1 MIKTF
6 LLGLGAQKAGTTW
19 VYQYLHDHPECAM
32 GRDKE
37 LSTLLEYFG
46 NKTNTAWKLKRLEA
60 LEDVCKK
67 TRWRLKT
74 DQASSQEMQGLLERI
89 EGFTAT
95 FDIDHYLNYFARRL
109 AANPDAHLVGD
120 ITPEYCTFSA
130 EELEKIKSFL
140 EAEGYNVKVLFL
152 MRDPV
157 ERCYSGLRM
166 AYRRALKKQ
175 VDVARLPH
183 EGFVE
188 SATAEWCQL
197 RTRYENIVPRIE
209 EVFAPENRHIAF
221 FESLFSQ
228 QGIMDLCGFLGIS
241 YKEVNFE
248 KRVNTSPRLAEP
260 GAEAWAEV
268 RLEYKDTYDYCAE
281 KFGSKIISEL
291 WFS

>member
-1 MIKTF
+1 
-6 LLGLGAQKAGTTW
+6 
-19 VYQYLHDHPECAM
+19 
-32 GRDKE
+32 
-37 LSTLLEYFG
+37 
-46 NKTNTAWKLKRLEA
+46 
-60 LEDVCKK
+60 
-67 TRWRLKT
+67 
-74 DQASSQEMQGLLERI
+74 
-89 EGFTAT
+89 
-95 FDIDHYLNYFARRL
+95 
-109 AANPDAHLVGD
+109 
-120 ITPEYCTFSA
+120 
-130 EELEKIKSFL
+130 
-140 EAEGYNVKVLFL
+140 

-228 QGIMDLCGFLGIS
+228 QGIMALCGFLGIS